1 MSLMERG
8 CKSGDGGV
16 GIGDQGSGIRDLGAG
31 RIAKISTSST
41 RHLGKLCALLTSRR
55 DFLETIDTCS
65 ILASPEGMGIR
76 SFRDLEAW
84 KLAMTFVVD
93 IYNVSAHFPREER
106 YGLNA

>member
-1 MSLMERG
+1 VSLMERG

-16 GIGDQGSGIRDLGAG
+16 GIGDQGSGIRDQG
-31 RIAKISTSST
+31 RIAKISTSSA

>member
-16 GIGDQGSGIRDLGAG
+16 GIGDQGSGIRDQG

-41 RHLGKLCALLTSRR
+41 RHLGKLCALLVSRR

-65 ILASPEGMGIR
+65 DSCVARGDGDSIVQGPR
-76 SFRDLEAW
+76 SVE
-84 KLAMTFVVD
+84 LAMTFVVD

-106 YGLNA
+106 YGLTA